1 MKKVFSLLLALMLVF
16 SLTITAYAADSVIR
30 FKGVKKGFGFAP
42 GSEYTTSDLFDGFK
56 NTMPGDHLEEN
67 IRIENDAKD
76 CDYIKVYLRVE
87 TDHMSEKVAA
97 EEESVA
103 TMQDFLKQLTMR
115 IYNGDELIYE
125 HTADQEGSLA
135 DFVYLG
141 KLRSGKYLDLKVA
154 LDVPIELGNE
164 YANRVGEVDWVIL
177 AECYNDPDELIQTG
191 QLNWPI
197 PVLGSLGIL
206 MVFCG
211 FLMMRKKKKNEDA

>member
-1 MKKVFSLLLALMLVF
+1 
-16 SLTITAYAADSVIR
+16 
-30 FKGVKKGFGFAP
+30 
-42 GSEYTTSDLFDGFK
+42 
-56 NTMPGDHLEEN
+56 
-67 IRIENDAKD
+67 
-76 CDYIKVYLRVE
+76 
-87 TDHMSEKVAA
+87 
-97 EEESVA
+97 
-103 TMQDFLKQLTMR
+103 MQDFVKQLTMR

-154 LDVPIELGNE
+154 LDVPSELGNE